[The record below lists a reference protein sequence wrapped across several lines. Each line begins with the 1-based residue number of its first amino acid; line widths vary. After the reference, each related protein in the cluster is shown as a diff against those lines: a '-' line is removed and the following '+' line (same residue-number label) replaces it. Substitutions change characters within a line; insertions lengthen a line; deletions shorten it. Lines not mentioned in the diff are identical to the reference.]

1 MRIIAGKLRGRKVEA
16 PSGRGT
22 RPMLDRVRE
31 ALFNILQ
38 PRLPGSL
45 VWDLFAGSGSL
56 GLEALSRGARK
67 CWFVER
73 DPRVLAVLKRNM
85 ENLLGE
91 EAGEAGEI
99 LKGDGWRP
107 PISGDVRP
115 DLVFLDPPY
124 AQVQGDPFQVR
135 EWVLDLRARL
145 APGGLLVFHYPA
157 RNPEGAGALDG
168 MGGERRMWGTS
179 ALAFLPPR
187 EEKE

>member
-1 MRIIAGKLRGRKVEA
+1 
-16 PSGRGT
+16 
-22 RPMLDRVRE
+22 MLDRVRE
-31 ALFNILQ
+31 ALFNILR

-67 CWFVER
+67 CWFVEK
-73 DPRVLAVLKRNM
+73 DPRVLAVLKRNL

-91 EAGEAGEI
+91 EAGEAGGI

-107 PISGDVRP
+107 PVPPEEGPP

-124 AQVQGDPFQVR
+124 ALVQGDPFQVR
-135 EWVLDLRARL
+135 EWILGLRGRL

-157 RNPEGAGALDG
+157 GKPEGAGSLDG
-168 MGGERRMWGTS
+168 MGGERRTWGTS
-179 ALAFLPPR
+179 SLAFLPPR
-187 EEKE
+187 EEEP